1 MRTKNELAEN
11 AKILISKIEISIMK
25 ENYSEAKTL
34 VEDVNEVLNELN
46 KINIK

>member
-25 ENYSEAKTL
+25 ENYAEAKTL
-34 VEDVNEVLNELN
+34 VEDVNEILNELN